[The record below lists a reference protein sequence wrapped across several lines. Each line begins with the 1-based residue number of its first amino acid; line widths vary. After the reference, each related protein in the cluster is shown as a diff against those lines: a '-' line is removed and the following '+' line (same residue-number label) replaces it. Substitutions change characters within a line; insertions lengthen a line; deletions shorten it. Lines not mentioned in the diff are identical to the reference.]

1 MLLLQTNAISDA
13 LNSSEWVFPI
23 AECFHIAAFAWSI
36 GMIALVDFRLLG
48 LGLQRETS
56 PEIARATAPW
66 TLLGLA
72 VVLLSGPILFLS
84 DPRMYSS
91 TPRSGLRSARWCSRS
106 SSITRFIAR
115 SRCRTSSST
124 GVRVVGRGCFSGLVG
139 QRCVRRAV
147 HCICVSKLGRLRC
160 LYFLYSSGC
169 KASVS

>member
-48 LGLQRETS
+48 VGLRRETS

-84 DPRMYSS
+84 DPRMYLFN
-91 TPRSGLRSARWCSRS
+91 PAF
-106 SSITRFIAR
+106 RFKIGALVLAIIFNYTIHR
-115 SRCRTSSST
+115 KVALSDKSST
-124 GVRVVGRGCFSGLVG
+124 GARVAVGVVSLALWVSVVFGGLFI
-139 QRCVRRAV
+139 A
-147 HCICVSKLGRLRC
+147 
-160 LYFLYSSGC
+160 F
-169 KASVS
+169 A